1 MCIFAALC
9 VAKIFLYATYCSKG
23 LGMTKHQTRLKYLFY
38 VCLFAF
44 ASNMLSSCVTSR
56 KVNYFQPPSDDIPAY
71 TDTLSYE
78 EYTIRV
84 HDRLYIQV
92 YTLDQKMT
100 ALFNGGQNS
109 QNVRQIARGTNNG
122 SVSELYTY
130 LVDDGGFIKFPTLGK
145 VEVVGLTTRELK
157 HKLEQMLSTMI
168 VQRGEMPNLSV
179 DIQVVQ
185 RFFSVI
191 GANSSGRFPIQKEKT
206 TIFEAIALFG
216 DIADF
221 GDRSKVKIV
230 RQIGDST
237 SVRTFDVRSK
247 DIVNSEF
254 YYVEPN
260 DVIYI
265 RKMKG
270 EAFGINSAS
279 AAISVVTTTIS
290 FGVFIYTLVD
300 RFIIQPIERN
310 KNQSTSSTSAVT
322 Q

>member
-1 MCIFAALC
+1 MLRLRRYILHSVFNSYTLP
-9 VAKIFLYATYCSKG
+9 ILF
-23 LGMTKHQTRLKYLFY
+23 GM
-38 VCLFAF
+38 VCLL
-44 ASNMLSSCVTSR
+44 MSSCVTTR
-56 KVNYFQPPSDDIPAY
+56 KVNYFQKPSDVIPAY
-71 TDTLSYE
+71 ADTLSYE
-78 EYTIRV
+78 EYQIRV
-84 HDRLYIQV
+84 HDRLFIQV
-92 YTLDQKMT
+92 YTLDEKMT

-109 QNVRQIARGTNNG
+109 QNMRQFANRTTGG
-122 SVSELYTY
+122 VVSELYTY
-130 LVDDGGFIKFPTLGK
+130 LVDDEGNIKFPTLGK
-145 VEVVGLTTRELK
+145 VEAVGLTTRELK
-157 HKLEQMLSTMI
+157 HRLEELLSDMI
-168 VQRGEMPNLSV
+168 VSRGEMPNISV
-179 DIQVVQ
+179 DVQIVQ

-206 TIFEAIALFG
+206 TIFEALALCG

-260 DVIYI
+260 DVIYV

-279 AAISVVTTTIS
+279 AAISVVATTIS
-290 FGVFIYTLVD
+290 FGVLVYTLVD
-300 RFIIQPIERN
+300 RFIIQPIEKRN
-310 KNQSTSSTSAVT
+310 SQSSTTDT